1 MFFQF
6 LFFIIIKLFFRLKLP
21 KLLLLIH
28 YILVIYSFN
37 LHHLLLLR
45 SGDIEI
51 NPDPMKSSRL
61 NFCHWNLNGIAT
73 HDFVKVTLLEAFIK
87 ANNIDII
94 CLSETFL
101 DSAIALIDERLY
113 IKVYSMI
120 RVDHPSNTKR
130 GGVCVYYKEYLP
142 LIRKVYICKLNECIV
157 TEITVNDEKC
167 FLTCL
172 YKSPNQNQE
181 QFESFCKNLIDVL
194 SHINNQQPTCS
205 ILVGDFNT
213 KLSKWCPGDKDRKAG
228 QDIDTFRTTS
238 GCTQMIGLPTHI
250 MNDKW
255 SCIDLLFTTNGKLL
269 CDVGVEQTI

>member
-1 MFFQF
+1 MNCSFSFF
-6 LFFIIIKLFFRLKLP
+6 FFIIKLFFRLKLP

-45 SGDIEI
+45 SGDTEI

-87 ANNIDII
+87 ANNINII

-101 DSAIALIDERLY
+101 DSAIALIDERL
-113 IKVYSMI
+113 
-120 RVDHPSNTKR
+120 
-130 GGVCVYYKEYLP
+130 
-142 LIRKVYICKLNECIV
+142 NECIV
-157 TEITVNDEKC
+157 TEITVSDEKC

-205 ILVGDFNT
+205 ILVGDFNA

-255 SCIDLLFTTNGKLL
+255 SCIDLLFTTNSKLL
-269 CDVGVEQTI
+269 CDVGVEQTIYSKCHRNIIYGSLNLNIPLSPP